1 MMRSTERLKKLQSW
15 LTDELCVGRMLKSPA
30 ASKKVADA
38 TLKEPKC
45 FLGWYPARA
54 DQTQQMQELDGAVC
68 PSILVMPNPAKA
80 RSTEEKRND
89 SFGGVNRPKDL
100 SQTLAVSMLF
110 CVYEPGAR
118 LPGFIASK
126 GDTTLLTEGTED
138 GLLTLY
144 NWMDDCVALLLSQ
157 KIVPGTDLSV
167 SDESVGTGLYM
178 ENGFVSDR
186 RPLYFGFVN
195 VEFRC
200 YVGAGINQAIKELL
214 D

>member
-1 MMRSTERLKKLQSW
+1 MRSTERLTKLQSW
-15 LTDELCVGRMLKSPA
+15 LTDELCVGRMLKAPA
-30 ASKKVADA
+30 ASRKVADA

-45 FLGWYPARA
+45 YLGWYPARP
-54 DQTQQMQELDGAVC
+54 DQTQLMPEIDGAVC

-80 RSTEEKRND
+80 RSTEEKSND
-89 SFGGVNRPKDL
+89 RYSGVNRAKDW
-100 SQTLAVSMLF
+100 SQTLAVSILF

-118 LPGFIASK
+118 LQGFAESK
-126 GDTTLLTEGTED
+126 GDVTLLTEGTED
-138 GLLTLY
+138 GLFTLY
-144 NWMDDCVALLLSQ
+144 NWMDDCVQLLLSQ

-195 VEFRC
+195 VDFLC
-200 YVGAGINQAIKELL
+200 YAGAGVNQTIKQLL
-214 D
+214 E